1 MANPTGVTAMGGE
14 ALSERAQAMLAA
26 GLAASSQ
33 ATYASGVARF
43 HAFCDENRVP
53 IERREPAS
61 ENLLIE
67 FVAALGGTVTPPTIR
82 NYLSAIRAQHIA
94 AGFGDP
100 LAGRL
105 RLQRAMRGVR
115 RTYGEPRR
123 LRLPITIDILRRI
136 MVPRADD
143 EWQDALFDAAITL
156 GFFGFLRAG
165 EFTIK
170 TKRFAAD
177 IHPCIGDIVF
187 QQAGVNAVSAMTFRI
202 KVAKTDPFRQGST
215 VVIGASSKQDGC
227 PVRAM
232 LRYLHLRREHH
243 ESASQADALFVFADG
258 TPLQYSTFIQM
269 LDARLT
275 AAGLDT
281 KGYSGHSLRIGAAT
295 TAAAAGVPDWLIKVM
310 GRWQSDCYQRYI
322 STPVAT
328 VRGVSSS
335 LALASVGATTRVFD
349 PDASEAGPAQ

>member
-1 MANPTGVTAMGGE
+1 MASPTGVTAMGGE

-143 EWQDALFDAAITL
+143 EWQDAFFDAAITL

-215 VVIGASSKQDGC
+215 VVIGHAAVPSFTARAPRVGVASG
-227 PVRAM
+227 RA
-232 LRYLHLRREHH
+232 LRLRGWH
-243 ESASQADALFVFADG
+243 
-258 TPLQYSTFIQM
+258 
-269 LDARLT
+269 
-275 AAGLDT
+275 
-281 KGYSGHSLRIGAAT
+281 
-295 TAAAAGVPDWLIKVM
+295 AAAVLDVHSDAGRTPDR
-310 GRWQSDCYQRYI
+310 GRPRHERLLGAQSSDRRGNDSGGSWRSRLAHQGYGQ
-322 STPVAT
+322 VA
-328 VRGVSSS
+328 V
-335 LALASVGATTRVFD
+335 
-349 PDASEAGPAQ
+349 